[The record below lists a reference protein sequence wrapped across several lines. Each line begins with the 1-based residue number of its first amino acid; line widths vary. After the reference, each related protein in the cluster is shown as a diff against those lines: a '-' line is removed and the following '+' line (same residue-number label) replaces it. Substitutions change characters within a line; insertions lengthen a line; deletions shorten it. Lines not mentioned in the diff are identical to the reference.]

1 MGNIYNVKSVVNIS
15 FSGKLLL
22 AGVPNEIETKT
33 ESEKTA
39 LMQLFKD
46 KKLVDISKELEAE
59 AQAEAAAQAE
69 AEAAAQAEAEA
80 AAQAEAERLALENS
94 ESEVNQSEEEA
105 NETEETGNEPEE
117 TEEVVIDSLKELDQ
131 QLEQTTKPSGTSRK
145 RGK

>member
-59 AQAEAAAQAE
+59 AQ